1 MSICMKL
8 TFANEQKFTAK
19 NLAANTA
26 ALGSK
31 QAGKPAQKRWLVV

>member
-1 MSICMKL
+1 MSICMNV
-8 TFANEQKFTAK
+8 TFANEQKFTAT
-19 NLAANTA
+19 NIAANML